1 VLTRVLLTY
10 FAKTTVF
17 ILLVA
22 CGISYLVLGEAT
34 AMAVLATGLV
44 VALDGAALIWVV
56 GVLLDPQGSS
66 AAKATTVVILMGK
79 LAAVGG
85 LLYWLHAAKGMDELG
100 MLIGI
105 GAGMAGLVLGANQ
118 GSASPEGRQAIAQAE
133 KEIEEEMGDN
143 EEDSQ

>member
-1 VLTRVLLTY
+1 MLTRVLLTY

-22 CGISYLVLGEAT
+22 SGIAYLVLGEAT
-34 AMAVLATGLV
+34 AQAVLATGIV

-56 GVLLDPQGSS
+56 GVLLDPHS
-66 AAKATTVVILMGK
+66 TTTSKGAVVMILMAK

-85 LLYWLHAAKGMDELG
+85 LLYWLHSAKGMDELG

-105 GAGMAGLVLGANQ
+105 GAALAGLVLGANQ
-118 GSASPEGRQAIAQAE
+118 GSASAEGRQAIAQAE
-133 KEIEEEMGDN
+133 KEIEEEMRDN